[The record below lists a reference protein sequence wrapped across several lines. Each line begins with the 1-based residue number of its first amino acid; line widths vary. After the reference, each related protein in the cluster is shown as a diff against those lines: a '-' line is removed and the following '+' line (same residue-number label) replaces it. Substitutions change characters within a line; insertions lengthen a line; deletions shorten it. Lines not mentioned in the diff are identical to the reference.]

1 MSTGIL
7 ITGASGYIAS
17 NLIKKLNETEFLF
30 IEKSKM
36 DITDSNNRVV
46 QNLHN
51 KFSNIHLLH
60 LATHYS
66 KNIKENDKIYEAN
79 ILFGSKLLEKLNDIN
94 ISKILYTNTMF
105 NYYPDKTSRDLYYT
119 QTKRDFSEIIE
130 DFCNKNNIN
139 YEEIFLDN
147 TFGLNDS
154 RKKIVDVIIQSIKDR
169 EENPII
175 NKETFIN
182 LIGVKNVIER
192 LLISSKENVS
202 YKSSFVSNKMV
213 NINSIYE
220 YLKHYSVNG
229 VKEKD
234 LLDYTENTYMNS
246 APQIDYKNIQI
257 SNIEDDLINLYDN
270 YSY

>member
-1 MSTGIL
+1 MSKGII

-17 NLIKKLNETEFLF
+17 NLIKKLNKTELLF
-30 IEKSKM
+30 IDKSKM
-36 DITDSNNRVV
+36 EIKDSNNKAVL
-46 QNLHN
+46 NLHD
-51 KFSNIHLLH
+51 KFSDIYLLH

-66 KNIKENDKIYEAN
+66 KNINDNDKIYEAN
-79 ILFGSKLLEKLNDIN
+79 ILFGSRLFEKLNDIN
-94 ISKILYTNTMF
+94 ITKILYTNTMF
-105 NYYPDKTSRDLYYT
+105 NYYSDETSRNLYYT

-130 DFCNKNNIN
+130 NYCNKRTIN

-169 EENPII
+169 KENPII

-182 LIGVKNVIER
+182 LIGVKNVTER

-202 YKSSFVSNKMV
+202 YKSAFVANKMV

-220 YLKHYSVNG
+220 YLKHYSING

-234 LLDYTENTYMNS
+234 ILDYTENTYINS
-246 APQIDYKNIQI
+246 APPIDYKKIQI
-257 SNIEDDLINLYDN
+257 SKIEDDLISLYEN